1 MESDRPLIVPEPLRP
16 GDRIAILSPAGI
28 IKPEFVYKAMQVL
41 QDAGYR
47 PFVTPHALG
56 RWRTYS
62 GTPQERF
69 DDLRQA
75 LLDSSVKAILC
86 SRGGYGFRCAKIPSG
101 S

>member
-1 MESDRPLIVPEPLRP
+1 
-16 GDRIAILSPAGI
+16 
-28 IKPEFVYKAMQVL
+28 MQVL

-56 RWRTYS
+56 LEWRTYS

-86 SRGGYGFRCAKIPSG
+86 SRGGYGAVHLLEDLDRSFRCAKIPSG